1 MSPRWKSGYTESK
14 TSQNQFTMD
23 KISHQKELFYV
34 LSINVSLCLNPSM
47 SIVLGNN
54 FKLLTMIFYYSW
66 LLSQFHLRFP
76 VISKYMKVWAS
87 REIIYERFN
96 RELGTCASYGLSS
109 PNHLEYNHSS
119 LILSL
124 TQSLFVCWLHSFK
137 FFYVVCVTGWK
148 EDPERETML
157 RMFIKE
163 HPQD

>member
-109 PNHLEYNHSS
+109 PNHLEYHHSS
-119 LILSL
+119 LILS
-124 TQSLFVCWLHSFK
+124 QILFVCWLHSFK